1 MLKIKDLRSL
11 TFDMNTLDAELTCM
25 AMTRSLGPDYSN
37 FMSLL
42 ALLTDLDKVKV
53 KATFQTEEINHCP
66 RLDALPIP
74 TTDSAL
80 TTLLSECNYPKNMP
94 CKFCDKPGH
103 CQCKCYSLQQA
114 KKYYKSNKSK
124 NRKDEKAQAATASPT
139 GS

>member
-11 TFDMNTLDAELTCM
+11 TFDMDTLDAELTCM
-25 AMTRSLGPDYSN
+25 AMTRSLGPEYSN
-37 FMSLL
+37 FMSSL

-53 KATFQTEEINHCP
+53 KAAFQTEEINCCP
-66 RLDALPIP
+66 CLDTLPIP

-80 TTLLSECNYPKNMP
+80 ITSLSGYNCPKNMP
-94 CKFCDKPGH
+94 CEFCDKPRH

-114 KKYYKSNKSK
+114 KKYYKSNKGK
-124 NRKDEKAQAATASPT
+124 NRKGEKAQAATASPT